1 MTDNTLCNVKHKSSL
16 SNLEYCPC
24 DICEFNGYPNEKI
37 VFVIHGFRPEN
48 EDGFAIKF
56 TQYDYPI
63 QKGNIHRHKFN
74 EDIAKTL
81 VNRSLGR
88 SWA

>member
-16 SNLEYCPC
+16 SNIEYCPC

-56 TQYDYPI
+56 T
-63 QKGNIHRHKFN
+63 
-74 EDIAKTL
+74 
-81 VNRSLGR
+81 
-88 SWA
+88 